1 MKLNLYMMN
10 HYFTKFNVGGVNQS
24 GITDEVEESPNLA
37 LKSKKKRYQIINE
50 TGAKRYL
57 SFTI

>member
-1 MKLNLYMMN
+1 MN

>member
-10 HYFTKFNVGGVNQS
+10 YYFTKFNVCGVNQS
-24 GITDEVEESPNLA
+24 GITDEMQESPNLA
-37 LKSKKKRYQIINE
+37 LGSKKKRYQRINE
-50 TGAKRYL
+50 TGAIRFL